1 MKSVTI
7 QFKNKKI
14 EGSVPLPSSKS
25 ISNRLLILQSL
36 AGEDFE
42 LENLSNSD
50 DTRLM
55 QELLEVIEKHDDDSD
70 KEVILDCKNAG
81 AVIRFLTAQLAF
93 RSGNWVLSTSNPRM
107 KARPIGPLV
116 DSLRSIG
123 IEISYLE
130 EEGFP
135 PIRVKGKPECLHEG
149 ISYIS
154 IDASQSSQFVSA
166 LMMAA
171 PLFPNGIHIEMLGET
186 KVSLPYIQMTAELMR
201 QCGSEVVFI
210 DGSNIFVGG
219 TLHSPIQKLVESD
232 WSSASY
238 LYGLLALSDGGR
250 IEMPLL
256 FENSTQGDWII
267 CDWFEDLGIQTEFFN
282 DKVVISKS
290 TGNEI
295 DLSPKEYDFTHH
307 PDLAQT
313 MAVCCAALGIDA
325 RLQGIYGLKYK
336 ETDRIDALYNE
347 LKRIG
352 AKVEIIENEKENE
365 LHIFP
370 SELHPENECIHTYGD
385 HRMALSFSI
394 LAVHYGKICIQ
405 EKEVV
410 IKSFPKYWNV
420 LKNLG
425 AKI

>member
-7 QFKNKKI
+7 QFKSKTIN
-14 EGSVPLPSSKS
+14 GSVPLPSSKS

-36 AGEDFE
+36 AEEDFE

-55 QELLEVIEKHDDDSD
+55 QDLLKTIEDHDEDNE
-70 KEVILDCKNAG
+70 KEVVLDCKNAG

-93 RSGNWVLSTSNPRM
+93 RPGNWVLSTSNPRM

-116 DSLRSIG
+116 EALRSIG

-135 PIRVKGKPECLHEG
+135 PIRVTGKPECLNEG
-149 ISYIS
+149 INYIS

-171 PLFPNGIHIEMLGET
+171 PLFPNGLHIEMMGET
-186 KVSLPYIQMTAELMR
+186 KVSLPYIQMTADLMR

-210 DGSNIFVGG
+210 DGNNMFVGG
-219 TLHSPIQKLVESD
+219 TLHPPVQKLVESD

-238 LYGLLALSDGGR
+238 LYGLLALSEGGR

-256 FENSTQGDWII
+256 FENSLQGDWII
-267 CDWFEDLGIQTEFFN
+267 CDWFEDLGIQTEFYN

-290 TGNEI
+290 ADNEV

-313 MAVCCAALGIDA
+313 MAVCCAALGIEA
-325 RLQGIYGLKYK
+325 HLQGIYGLKYK
-336 ETDRIDALYNE
+336 ETDRIDALYQE
-347 LKRIG
+347 LQRIG
-352 AKVEIIENEKENE
+352 AQVEIIENEKQNE
-365 LHIFP
+365 LHILP
-370 SELHPENECIHTYGD
+370 SELHPGSECIHTYGD

-394 LAVHYGKICIQ
+394 LAIRYGKISLQ
-405 EKEVV
+405 EKDVV
-410 IKSFPKYWNV
+410 VKSFPKYWNV

-425 AKI
+425 AKV